1 MQRRCFQDMRN
12 PFYISILGCLVV
24 LVGVG
29 CSRDKKP
36 EEYRGSVL
44 EDLPFVYRMTVQ
56 QGNIITEEMV
66 DRLELGMNKR
76 QVQFLLG
83 TPVLTDFFQT
93 DRWDYTYTIQR
104 GHDPME
110 IRYLTLHFQ
119 EDSLVRI
126 DGDIQPNPARAQARA
141 PEEMVVS
148 VPDYQERK
156 GLIKRSLEAVGLEPK
171 D

>member
-1 MQRRCFQDMRN
+1 MRN
-12 PFYISILGCLVV
+12 PLYIPILGCLVV
-24 LVGVG
+24 LMGVG

-36 EEYRGSVL
+36 DEYRGSVL

-126 DGDIQPNPARAQARA
+126 DGDIQPNPARAQARV